1 MKIVRAKHELCSGC
15 RACEEACSKVL
26 FKEVNGEKSAIKITE
41 KENGNFDINV
51 CNQCGE
57 CINICPVEAIYRAK
71 NGTVM
76 INKDKC
82 VHCYACVGF
91 CPTLSMRYC
100 KEVTGPFKCISC
112 GACTRECPTGAIF
125 MEEIEG

>member
-1 MKIVRAKHELCSGC
+1 LKIVRTKPELCIGC
-15 RACEEACSKVL
+15 RACEETCSKVL
-26 FKEVNGEKSAIKITE
+26 HKDTNNEKSAIIITE
-41 KENGNFDINV
+41 KENSTFDINV

-57 CINICPVEAIYRAK
+57 CIPICPVEAIYRAK

-91 CPTLSMRYC
+91 CPNLSMRYQ
-100 KEVTGPFKCISC
+100 KDVTGPFKCISC

-125 MEEIEG
+125 MEEVQG